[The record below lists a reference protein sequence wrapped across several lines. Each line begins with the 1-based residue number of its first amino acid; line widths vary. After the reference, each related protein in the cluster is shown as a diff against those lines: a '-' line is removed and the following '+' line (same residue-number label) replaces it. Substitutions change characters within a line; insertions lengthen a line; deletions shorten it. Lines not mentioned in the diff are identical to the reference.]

1 MPTPCSPR
9 SSHEPGP
16 TYDTL
21 GKGGSLEGGQ
31 AQVTNLDRARGA
43 RDEDVVTLEVAV
55 DDGGRASVQEMQTL
69 EDLPAPALQH
79 LQLHLFKPLQ
89 IPAGDQQGSD
99 LWGSGSCPAL
109 APAHPPPV
117 AMPSPS
123 GLRCPHRASNKEHL
137 GRDPVPSPARPNHV
151 FRVPDVMSS
160 VTSTMQ
166 IWPLIV
172 DFQES

>member
-9 SSHEPGP
+9 SSHELGP

-31 AQVTNLDRARGA
+31 AQVANLDRARGA

-89 IPAGDQQGSD
+89 IPAGDQRGSD
-99 LWGSGSCPAL
+99 LWGSGSCPSL
-109 APAHPPPV
+109 GSSPPSSCCHAEPIWTQ
-117 AMPSPS
+117 MPTQ
-123 GLRCPHRASNKEHL
+123 GEQQRAS
-137 GRDPVPSPARPNHV
+137 
-151 FRVPDVMSS
+151 
-160 VTSTMQ
+160 
-166 IWPLIV
+166 W
-172 DFQES
+172 